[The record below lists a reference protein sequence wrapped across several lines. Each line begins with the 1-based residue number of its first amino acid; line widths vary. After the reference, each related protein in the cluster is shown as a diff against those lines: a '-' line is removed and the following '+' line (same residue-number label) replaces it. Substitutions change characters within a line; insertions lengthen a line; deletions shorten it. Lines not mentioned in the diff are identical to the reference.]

1 MSNKLDRATV
11 ELGVLAGRQHGV
23 VTAAQL
29 SALEISRAT
38 VSAWTRRGRL
48 HRLHRGVYAVGHA
61 APSEHRRF
69 MAAVLACGEEAA
81 LSHGS
86 AAVLWGFLKPLEGP
100 VHVTSPSTSGKAQ
113 RAGIVLHR
121 SPSLRRTG
129 ETRVRD
135 RIPVTSPRRT
145 IEDLPSVLPP
155 YLVRRAKRQAEF
167 QGHEL
172 RLPTDRSRSDLETDF
187 LSFCRR
193 HGLPLPEVNVKV
205 GRWEVDFL
213 WPDQKLVVETDFFDY
228 HRGATA
234 FEDDHQRELDLR
246 RMGYTVRRYTGA
258 QLDDYPAE
266 IVVELG
272 EVLLRV
278 QTGPSHIRCARGSS
292 EVEADGAKRLRGGA
306 RGVRRPRG
314 GGGGDAE
321 EGDGDPFGRPG
332 EAGPLAT
339 RL

>member
-1 MSNKLDRATV
+1 VSNKLDRATV

-38 VSAWTRRGRL
+38 IAEWTRRGRL
-48 HRLHRGVYAVGHA
+48 HRLHRGVYAVGHT
-61 APSEHRRF
+61 APSEGQRF
-69 MAAVLACGEEAA
+69 MAAVLACGKGAT

-86 AAVLWGFLKPLEGP
+86 AAVLWGFLKPLQGP
-100 VHVTSPSTSGKAQ
+100 VHITSPSTSGRIQ

-121 SPSLRRTG
+121 RPSLGKEG

-135 RIPVTSPRRT
+135 RIPVTAPRRT
-145 IEDLPSVLPP
+145 VEDLPSVLPS

-167 QGHEL
+167 LKYEL

-193 HGLPLPEVNVKV
+193 HHLPLPEVNVKV

-213 WPDQKLVVETDFFDY
+213 WPDQKLAVETDFFDY
-228 HRGATA
+228 HRGSVA

-258 QLDDYPAE
+258 QLDGYPAE
-266 IVVELG
+266 IAVELG
-272 EVLLRV
+272 EVL
-278 QTGPSHIRCARGSS
+278 
-292 EVEADGAKRLRGGA
+292 
-306 RGVRRPRG
+306 RR
-314 GGGGDAE
+314 
-321 EGDGDPFGRPG
+321 
-332 EAGPLAT
+332 
-339 RL
+339 